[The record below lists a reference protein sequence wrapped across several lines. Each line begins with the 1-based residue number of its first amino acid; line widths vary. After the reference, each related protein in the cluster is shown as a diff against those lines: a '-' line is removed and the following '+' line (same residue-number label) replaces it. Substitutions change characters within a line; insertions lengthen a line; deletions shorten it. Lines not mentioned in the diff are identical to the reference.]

1 MSKNLLLSPILKW
14 VGGKRQLL
22 SEIIPLIDESC
33 DNYVEP
39 FIGGGAVLFRLQPKK
54 AIINDYNTELINV
67 YRTVRDDLDGLVALL
82 KKHEKYNSSD
92 YYYEVRALD
101 RTPNFDKMS
110 NSEKAARII
119 YLNKTCYNG
128 LYRVNSLGQFNSPY
142 GKYKNPNIVNEVVLR
157 AISKY
162 LNGNEISIR
171 SGDYK
176 DVLNDIENS
185 FVYLDPPYMPI
196 SSSSSFTGYT
206 EGGFGYDKQVELK
219 EECDKLNS
227 KGVHFLQSNS
237 DCEEIRELYKAYRIK
252 VVKAKRAINSDAKK
266 RGQINEVLIY
276 NAKIKFLLMKHGKR
290 SLKNTIL

>member
-82 KKHEKYNSSD
+82 KEHEKYNSSD

-101 RTPNFDKMS
+101 RTPDFDKMS
-110 NSEKAARII
+110 NLEKAARII

-142 GKYKNPNIVNEVVLR
+142 GRYKNPNIVNEVVLR

-162 LNGNEISIR
+162 LNRNEISIR

-176 DVLNDIENS
+176 DVLNDIEKNS

-237 DCEEIRELYKAYRIK
+237 DCEEIRELYKDYRIK
-252 VVKAKRAINSDAKK
+252 VVKANRAINSDAKK

-276 NAKIKFLLMKHGKR
+276 NAKK
-290 SLKNTIL
+290 

>member
-101 RTPNFDKMS
+101 RTPDFDKMS
-110 NSEKAARII
+110 NLEKAARII

-176 DVLNDIENS
+176 DVLNDIEKNS

-252 VVKAKRAINSDAKK
+252 IVKANRAINSDAKK

-276 NAKIKFLLMKHGKR
+276 NAKK
-290 SLKNTIL
+290 

>member
-101 RTPNFDKMS
+101 RTPDFDKMS
-110 NSEKAARII
+110 NLEKAARII

-142 GKYKNPNIVNEVVLR
+142 GRYKNPNIVNEVVLR

-162 LNGNEISIR
+162 LNRNEISIR

-176 DVLNDIENS
+176 DVLNDIEKNS

-237 DCEEIRELYKAYRIK
+237 DCEEIRELYKDYRIK

-276 NAKIKFLLMKHGKR
+276 NAKK
-290 SLKNTIL
+290 

>member
-1 MSKNLLLSPILKW
+1 MLRRGLNMSKNLLLSPILKW

-82 KKHEKYNSSD
+82 KEHEKYNSSD

-101 RTPNFDKMS
+101 RTPDFDKMS
-110 NSEKAARII
+110 NLEKAARII

-162 LNGNEISIR
+162 LNRNEISIR

-176 DVLNDIENS
+176 DVLNDIEKNS
-185 FVYLDPPYMPI
+185 FVYLDPPYIPI

-237 DCEEIRELYKAYRIK
+237 DCEEIRELYKDYRIK
-252 VVKAKRAINSDAKK
+252 IVKAKRAINSDAKK

-276 NAKIKFLLMKHGKR
+276 NAKK
-290 SLKNTIL
+290 

>member
-67 YRTVRDDLDGLVALL
+67 YRTVRDDLNGLLVLL
-82 KKHEKYNSSD
+82 KEHEKYNSSD

-101 RTPNFDKMS
+101 RTPDFDKMS
-110 NSEKAARII
+110 NLERAARII

-162 LNGNEISIR
+162 LNRNEISIR

-176 DVLNDIENS
+176 DVLNDIEKNS

-237 DCEEIRELYKAYRIK
+237 DCEEIRELYKDYRIK

-276 NAKIKFLLMKHGKR
+276 NAKK
-290 SLKNTIL
+290 

>member
-82 KKHEKYNSSD
+82 KEHEKYNSSD

-101 RTPNFDKMS
+101 RTPDFDKMS
-110 NSEKAARII
+110 NLERAARII

-142 GKYKNPNIVNEVVLR
+142 GRYKNPNIVNEVVLR

-162 LNGNEISIR
+162 LNRNEISIR

-176 DVLNDIENS
+176 DVLNDIEKNS

-237 DCEEIRELYKAYRIK
+237 DCEEIRELYKDYRIK

-276 NAKIKFLLMKHGKR
+276 NAKK
-290 SLKNTIL
+290 

>member
-67 YRTVRDDLDGLVALL
+67 YRTVRDDLDALVALL
-82 KKHEKYNSSD
+82 KEHEKYNSSD

-101 RTPNFDKMS
+101 RTPDFDKMS

-176 DVLNDIENS
+176 DVLNDIEKNS

-219 EECDKLNS
+219 EECDKLDS

-276 NAKIKFLLMKHGKR
+276 NAKK
-290 SLKNTIL
+290 

>member
-67 YRTVRDDLDGLVALL
+67 YRTVRDDLNGLLALL
-82 KKHEKYNSSD
+82 KEHEKYNSSD

-101 RTPNFDKMS
+101 RTPDFDKMS
-110 NSEKAARII
+110 NLERAARII

-142 GKYKNPNIVNEVVLR
+142 GRYKNPNIVNEVVLR

-162 LNGNEISIR
+162 LNRNEISIR

-176 DVLNDIENS
+176 DVLNDIEKNS

-237 DCEEIRELYKAYRIK
+237 DCEEIRELYKDYRIK

-276 NAKIKFLLMKHGKR
+276 NAKK
-290 SLKNTIL
+290 

>member
-67 YRTVRDDLDGLVALL
+67 YRTVRDDLNGLLALL
-82 KKHEKYNSSD
+82 KEHEKYNSSD

-101 RTPNFDKMS
+101 RTPDFDKMS
-110 NSEKAARII
+110 NLEKAARII

-162 LNGNEISIR
+162 LNRNEISIR

-176 DVLNDIENS
+176 DVLNDIEKNS
-185 FVYLDPPYMPI
+185 FVYLDPPYIPI

-237 DCEEIRELYKAYRIK
+237 DCEEIRELYKDYRIK

-276 NAKIKFLLMKHGKR
+276 NAKK
-290 SLKNTIL
+290 